1 MIQMYIFE
9 KYCLGILNSKTMKIF
24 LKSNALN
31 LFQIFKIIRLLQSI
45 LNFVKQ
51 LCLIK
56 MLFNIKIT

>member
-24 LKSNALN
+24 LKSNTLN
-31 LFQIFKIIRLLQSI
+31 LFQIFKIILQSI